1 MGFVLQLHSIWQY
14 AILIFTGLVA
24 LKALI
29 GWLGKQPYTA
39 LDDRLS
45 LALTIALDLQF
56 LLGLLLWLFGPINF
70 RQLSVAMGNEG
81 LRFYLLE
88 HTVIYLIAL
97 VLAHIG
103 RGRAKKASDGVS
115 KHRISATFFL
125 LAFLFILAIIFMK

>member
-1 MGFVLQLHSIWQY
+1 MGFVLQIHSFWQY

-29 GWLGKQPYTA
+29 GWLGKQRYTA

-45 LALTIALDLQF
+45 MILTIALDLQF

-70 RQLSVAMGNEG
+70 RQLSNAMGNEG

-88 HTVIYLIAL
+88 HNVIYLIAL

-103 RGRAKKASDGVS
+103 RSRTKKATDDGN
-115 KHRISATFFL
+115 KHRNAAIFFL
-125 LAFLFILAIIFMK
+125 LAFLFILAIIVMK